1 MAKEEKK
8 APKLRFN
15 GYTNDWEQVKLEKIA
30 TFSKGKGYSKLDLKR
45 KGYPIFLYGQMY
57 TNYRY
62 KIVETS
68 TYAILKE
75 DAVVSN
81 GNEIVIPSSG
91 ETSVDIARASWIAQK
106 GIIIGSDLNI
116 IRPTS
121 SVHPLF
127 LALSLSNNQV
137 KYNLAKVAQGNSIV
151 HLYNNNLKKVNIYFP
166 NIVEQNKIGNILNSI
181 SNCINLHERKCEELA
196 LIKKALLQKLFPKKD
211 EIKPEVRYKNFSDAW
226 EQRKLGEYAN
236 YRRGSFPQ
244 PYGKKEW
251 YGGHSAMP
259 FVQVVDVD
267 DNLKLV
273 NDTKQKISKLA
284 QPKSVFVPAGKVI
297 VTLQGS
303 IGRVAVTQYPAY
315 ADRTIMIFENYKFP
329 TYEYFWAYVI
339 KQKFEIEKL
348 KAPGGTIKTITKE
361 ALSNFKVF
369 MPIYEEQKKVG
380 DFFQQLDSLIA
391 LHQRKL
397 EKLKQLKK
405 FLLQNMFI

>member
-226 EQRKLGEYAN
+226 EQRKLGDLAEIV
-236 YRRGSFPQ
+236 RGASPRPISDPKWF
-244 PYGKKEW
+244 
-251 YGGHSAMP
+251 
-259 FVQVVDVD
+259 D
-267 DNLKLV
+267 DNSDIGWLRISDVTNQNGRIYYLEQHISKLGQEKTRVITEPHLLLSIAATVGKPLINYIKTGVHDGFLIFLNPKFDLEYMYQWLEMFRPKWNKYGQPGSQV
-273 NDTKQKISKLA
+273 NLNSNLVRKQKI
-284 QPKSVFVPAGKVI
+284 
-297 VTLQGS
+297 
-303 IGRVAVTQYPAY
+303 
-315 ADRTIMIFENYKFP
+315 
-329 TYEYFWAYVI
+329 
-339 KQKFEIEKL
+339 
-348 KAPGGTIKTITKE
+348 
-361 ALSNFKVF
+361 ALPSR
-369 MPIYEEQKKVG
+369 EEQQRISSFLK
-380 DFFQQLDSLIA
+380 QLDSLIA

>member
-1 MAKEEKK
+1 MNKRIFKNQTSDEGDVPFYKIGTFGGVADSYITKELFEEY
-8 APKLRFN
+8 KLKYPYPRKGDLLISASGSIGRVIEYSGKDEYFQDSN
-15 GYTNDWEQVKLEKIA
+15 IVWLDHDNRLDNSFLKQFYNIIKWQGLEGSTIKRLYNKNILATKIDVPSISEQLRIGDFFQQFDTLIALHQRKLEHLQEQK
-30 TFSKGKGYSKLDLKR
+30 KG
-45 KGYPIFLYGQMY
+45 
-57 TNYRY
+57 
-62 KIVETS
+62 
-68 TYAILKE
+68 
-75 DAVVSN
+75 
-81 GNEIVIPSSG
+81 
-91 ETSVDIARASWIAQK
+91 
-106 GIIIGSDLNI
+106 
-116 IRPTS
+116 
-121 SVHPLF
+121 
-127 LALSLSNNQV
+127 
-137 KYNLAKVAQGNSIV
+137 
-151 HLYNNNLKKVNIYFP
+151 
-166 NIVEQNKIGNILNSI
+166 
-181 SNCINLHERKCEELA
+181 
-196 LIKKALLQKLFPKKD
+196 LLQKMFPKNG
-211 EIKPEVRYKNFSDAW
+211 EVVPEVRFPGFTDAW

-273 NDTKQKISKLA
+273 NNTKQKISKLA

-369 MPIYEEQKKVG
+369 MPVYEEQKKVG

-397 EKLKQLKK
+397 EHLELMKK
-405 FLLQNMFI
+405 GLLQQMFV

>member
-1 MAKEEKK
+1 M
-8 APKLRFN
+8 F
-15 GYTNDWEQVKLEKIA
+15 
-30 TFSKGKGYSKLDLKR
+30 
-45 KGYPIFLYGQMY
+45 
-57 TNYRY
+57 
-62 KIVETS
+62 
-68 TYAILKE
+68 
-75 DAVVSN
+75 
-81 GNEIVIPSSG
+81 
-91 ETSVDIARASWIAQK
+91 
-106 GIIIGSDLNI
+106 
-116 IRPTS
+116 
-121 SVHPLF
+121 
-127 LALSLSNNQV
+127 
-137 KYNLAKVAQGNSIV
+137 
-151 HLYNNNLKKVNIYFP
+151 
-166 NIVEQNKIGNILNSI
+166 
-181 SNCINLHERKCEELA
+181 
-196 LIKKALLQKLFPKKD
+196 
-211 EIKPEVRYKNFSDAW
+211 AW

-273 NDTKQKISKLA
+273 NNTKQKISKLA

-369 MPIYEEQKKVG
+369 MPVYEEQKKVG

-397 EKLKQLKK
+397 DHLELMKK
-405 FLLQNMFI
+405 GLLQQMFV